1 MKTGVNQGRIKG
13 CSRPSNFRSSR
24 DHLKMATSEGISTF
38 QNLLYVADQPV
49 ENIADTFKGL
59 VPEQKRFEAA
69 CTLMAMLED
78 GDLQANQR
86 IVALYILY
94 HLYNIVPIHENPFL
108 LLFLNLYK
116 SLFSNLAFVKA
127 NYDLL
132 VEFRVEALILAD
144 KGAQLAHKTPTD
156 IFFQFSNTENSLM
169 DTEEVNIARF
179 EHYIKHEFDVR
190 PKGQLGRQ
198 SETKKSQSWTETCDK
213 EVREVSY
220 NSPSQVSVIKH
231 ESNPLEVEMDY
242 NMLADLDRDEVRS
255 LMNRALQGAL
265 SIPEEEFILT
275 QLEKNDKL
283 IYTCDFS
290 PEKLP
295 FLIENNSRVAI
306 KVLLQLKS
314 SPQIDQY
321 LEALLTIDDP
331 ERSQQSSMEPV
342 NRMRSSMEVV
352 NNLLSLFPLTPE
364 FLHSYLSNCVRACE
378 ECRNKNIQDRQVRLS
393 LIRKNIIDVNR
404 FLIEIQAFCLQFSRI
419 REAANLFRFLLDYQ
433 KEAVAEEVV
442 VLSDLLNSSDING
455 ESGDHSGKCEL
466 S

>member
-1 MKTGVNQGRIKG
+1 
-13 CSRPSNFRSSR
+13 
-24 DHLKMATSEGISTF
+24 MATSEGVSTF
-38 QNLLYVADQPV
+38 QSLLYVADQPV

-78 GDLQANQR
+78 GDLQVRQ
-86 IVALYILY
+86 LTDQT
-94 HLYNIVPIHENPFL
+94 P
-108 LLFLNLYK
+108 
-116 SLFSNLAFVKA
+116 

-144 KGAQLAHKTPTD
+144 KGAQLANKTPTD

-169 DTEEVNIARF
+169 DTEEVNIAKF
-179 EHYIKHEFDVR
+179 EYYIKNEFDVR
-190 PKGQLGRQ
+190 PKGQLERQ
-198 SETKKSQSWTETCDK
+198 PETKKSRSWVEIGDK
-213 EVREVSY
+213 EVREISY
-220 NSPSQVSVIKH
+220 TPPPQVQAMQHEPHSLELDSVV
-231 ESNPLEVEMDY
+231 EVDY
-242 NMLADLDRDEVRS
+242 NTLAANLDRDEVRS

-265 SIPEEEFILT
+265 SIPEEE

-321 LEALLTIDDP
+321 LETLLTIDDP

-352 NNLLSLFPLTPE
+352 NNLLLSFPLTPE

-378 ECRNKNIQDRQVRLS
+378 GCQNRGIQERQVRLICVFLQS
-393 LIRKNIIDVNR
+393 LIHKNIIDVSR
-404 FLIEIQAFCLQFSRI
+404 FFIEIQAFCLQFSRN
-419 REAANLFRFLLDYQ
+419 REAASLFRFLLDYQ
-433 KEAVAEEVV
+433 KEAVSEEVAT
-442 VLSDLLNSSDING
+442 LSEILNSSDING
-455 ESGDHSGKCEL
+455 ENGDHSGKCEL

>member
-1 MKTGVNQGRIKG
+1 
-13 CSRPSNFRSSR
+13 
-24 DHLKMATSEGISTF
+24 MATSEGVSTF
-38 QNLLYVADQPV
+38 QSLLYVADQPV

-94 HLYNIVPIHENPFL
+94 HLYNVVPIHENPFL

-144 KGAQLAHKTPTD
+144 KGAQLANKTPTD

-179 EHYIKHEFDVR
+179 EYYIKNEFDVR
-190 PKGQLGRQ
+190 PKGQLERQ
-198 SETKKSQSWTETCDK
+198 PETKKSRSWVEIGDK
-213 EVREVSY
+213 E
-220 NSPSQVSVIKH
+220 PH
-231 ESNPLEVEMDY
+231 PLELDSVVEVDY
-242 NMLADLDRDEVRS
+242 NTLAADLDRDEVRS

-265 SIPEEEFILT
+265 SIPEEEFILK

-321 LEALLTIDDP
+321 LETLLTIDDS

-352 NNLLSLFPLTPE
+352 NNLLLSFPLTPE

-378 ECRNKNIQDRQVRLS
+378 GCQNRGIQERQVRLICVFLQS
-393 LIRKNIIDVNR
+393 LIRKNIIDVSR
-404 FLIEIQAFCLQFSRI
+404 FFIEIQAFCLQFSRN
-419 REAANLFRFLLDYQ
+419 REAASLFRFLLDYQ
-433 KEAVAEEVV
+433 KEAVSEEVAA
-442 VLSDLLNSSDING
+442 LSELLNSSDING
-455 ESGDHSGKCEL
+455 ENGDHSGKCEL

>member
-1 MKTGVNQGRIKG
+1 
-13 CSRPSNFRSSR
+13 
-24 DHLKMATSEGISTF
+24 MATSEGISTF
-38 QNLLYVADQPV
+38 QSLLYVADQPV

-69 CTLMAMLED
+69 CKLMAMLED
-78 GDLQANQR
+78 GDLKANQR

-94 HLYNIVPIHENPFL
+94 HLYNVVPIHENPFL

-116 SLFSNLAFVKA
+116 ALFSNLAFVKA

-144 KGAQLAHKTPTD
+144 KGAQLANKTPTD

-179 EHYIKHEFDVR
+179 EYYIKNEFDVR
-190 PKGQLGRQ
+190 PKGQLERQ
-198 SETKKSQSWTETCDK
+198 PETKKSRSWAEIGDK
-213 EVREVSY
+213 EVKEISY
-220 NSPSQVSVIKH
+220 TSPQVPVMQH
-231 ESNPLEVEMDY
+231 ESHSLELDSVMEVDY
-242 NMLADLDRDEVRS
+242 NTLVADLDRDEVRS

-265 SIPEEEFILT
+265 SIPEEE

-321 LEALLTIDDP
+321 LETLLTIDDP

-352 NNLLSLFPLTPE
+352 NNLLLSFPLTPE

-378 ECRNKNIQDRQVRLS
+378 ECQNRNIQERQVRLICVFLQS
-393 LIRKNIIDVNR
+393 LIRKNIIDVSR
-404 FLIEIQAFCLQFSRI
+404 FFIEIQAFCLQFSRN
-419 REAANLFRFLLDYQ
+419 REAASLFRFLLGYQ
-433 KEAVAEEVV
+433 KEAVSEEVAA
-442 VLSDLLNSSDING
+442 LSELLNSSDING
-455 ESGDHSGKCEL
+455 ENGDHSGKCEL

>member
-1 MKTGVNQGRIKG
+1 
-13 CSRPSNFRSSR
+13 
-24 DHLKMATSEGISTF
+24 MATSEGVSTF
-38 QNLLYVADQPV
+38 QSLLYVADQPV

-94 HLYNIVPIHENPFL
+94 HLYNVVPIHENPFL

-144 KGAQLAHKTPTD
+144 KGAQLANKTPTD

-169 DTEEVNIARF
+169 DTEEVNIAKF
-179 EHYIKHEFDVR
+179 EYYIKNEFDVR
-190 PKGQLGRQ
+190 PKGQLERQ
-198 SETKKSQSWTETCDK
+198 PETKKSRSWVEIGDK
-213 EVREVSY
+213 EVREISY
-220 NSPSQVSVIKH
+220 TPPPQVQAMQHEPHSLELDSVV
-231 ESNPLEVEMDY
+231 EVDY
-242 NMLADLDRDEVRS
+242 NTLAANLDRDEVRS

-265 SIPEEEFILT
+265 SIPEEEFILK

-321 LEALLTIDDP
+321 LETLLTIDDP

-352 NNLLSLFPLTPE
+352 NNLLLSFPLTPE

-378 ECRNKNIQDRQVRLS
+378 GCQNRGIQERQVRLICVFLQS
-393 LIRKNIIDVNR
+393 LIHKNIIDVSR
-404 FLIEIQAFCLQFSRI
+404 FFIEIQAFCLQFSRN
-419 REAANLFRFLLDYQ
+419 REAASLFRFLLDYQ
-433 KEAVAEEVV
+433 KEAVSEEVAT
-442 VLSDLLNSSDING
+442 LSEILNSSDING
-455 ESGDHSGKCEL
+455 ENGDHSGKCEL